1 MPSTGHAT
9 ERPAS
14 CAVRHPHRVRY
25 SVDPAA
31 VSALARAWDGTSD
44 ALVQARGR
52 VPEPAA
58 TGAGPEL
65 TAALAGF
72 LEDLRDCLTRAAT
85 AATATA
91 DGLDAAAGAYAAVDA
106 PIQR

>member
-1 MPSTGHAT
+1 M
-9 ERPAS
+9 
-14 CAVRHPHRVRY
+14 RY

-31 VSALARAWDGTSD
+31 VSALARAWDGTADS
-44 ALVQARGR
+44 LVQARGR
-52 VPEPAA
+52 VPEPTG

-72 LEDLRDCLTRAAT
+72 LDDLRDCLTRAAA

-91 DGLDAAAGAYAAVDA
+91 DGLDAAAGAYTAADA
-106 PIQR
+106 PIEH